1 MKKFILS
8 LSVLLL
14 LSSCVET
21 VIVASV
27 AGAVVVTREKTLV
40 ETKNDVIIA
49 AKIDKEFLV
58 NGLKTPKNSVEVMVN
73 EGRVLL
79 IGTIRELDKGR
90 KAGEIAWKVK
100 GVKEIIDEIQID
112 GDALKASDLF
122 ASTVDTF
129 TTSKIKTKLF
139 FSRKTTAAD
148 FKIKTE
154 NGVVYILGVA
164 KNNSELS
171 ETLRLIAS
179 TSGVKKVVNHAILL
193 NDSRRKS

>member
-1 MKKFILS
+1 M
-8 LSVLLL
+8 SVLLL